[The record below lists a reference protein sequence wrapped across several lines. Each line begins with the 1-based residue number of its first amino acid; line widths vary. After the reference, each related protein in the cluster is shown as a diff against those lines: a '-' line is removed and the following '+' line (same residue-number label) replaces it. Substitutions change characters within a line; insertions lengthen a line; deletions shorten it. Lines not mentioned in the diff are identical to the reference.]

1 MTMTIRDATPG
12 DIPLLTRLIRDSFQD
27 VAERFQLT
35 PENAAKHPSNCEPAW
50 VQSAIEKGVRY
61 YLLLNADTPC
71 GCVAIERANP
81 EVCYL
86 ERLSVLPE
94 FRKKGFGEALLRHA
108 VAEARDA
115 GACRIEIGIIA
126 AQTDLRDWYMKFGFS
141 LKNTVCFKH
150 LPFEVAFMFKD
161 IQASGG

>member
-1 MTMTIRDATPG
+1 MGIRIIDAAPG
-12 DIPLLTRLIRDSFQD
+12 DIPLLARLIRDSFQD
-27 VAERFQLT
+27 VAERFHLT
-35 PENAAKHPSNCEPAW
+35 SENAPKHPSNCEPVW
-50 VQSAIEKGVRY
+50 VQSAIEKGIRY

-94 FRKKGFGEALLRHA
+94 FRRKGFGEALLRHA

-115 GACRIEIGIIA
+115 GAHRMEIGIIA
-126 AQTDLRDWYMKFGFS
+126 AQTDLRDWYMKFWFS
-141 LKNTVCFKH
+141 LRDTARFKH
-150 LPFEVAFMFKD
+150 LPFEVAFMFKN
-161 IQASGG
+161 IQASDG